1 MQDFEHS
8 QRFRMA
14 RLTVASY
21 CTTFLKPEMLHIYR
35 QVTSLRRTQ
44 TFVMTKRIEH
54 PRRFPFDDIELIP
67 RPHRNLLR
75 HGWMKFVERR
85 PALIYRG
92 EYQMLVSILALRGAD
107 MMHIYFGHTGVH
119 LLPFIREWNK
129 PCLVSFHGAD
139 VAIKQDVENYVKKL
153 RVLFDS
159 VAVVLAR
166 SQSLADRLIKFG
178 CPPEKIRINRTGIPL
193 REFSPVPREFPTDGH
208 WQILQACRLIEKK
221 GVGSAIR
228 AFSIFAREFP
238 KAEFIIA
245 GKGPLQPELQRLA
258 QKLGVAEK
266 VRFCGFLSQPDLRD
280 LYGRMHI
287 FIHPS
292 ETPPDENQEGVPN
305 SILEA
310 MATGLPIIATRHGGI
325 PEAVTENLN
334 GFLSDERDIKSLGRS
349 MVALANSPELYAR
362 FSAAARL
369 AVAENFDQEITNRE
383 LERIYEEV
391 CDSGVAQESKRG
403 EVALPAPLIESAVAK

>member
-21 CTTFLKPEMLHIYR
+21 CTTFLKPEMLHICR
-35 QVTSLRRTQ
+35 QVTSLRRMQ

-75 HGWMKFVERR
+75 HGWMKFVERQ
-85 PALIYRG
+85 PPLIYRG
-92 EYQMLVSILALRGAD
+92 EYQMLVSILGRRGAD

-119 LLPFIREWNK
+119 LLPFIRQWNK

-139 VAIKQDVENYVKKL
+139 VAIKQEVENYVGKL

-178 CPPEKIRINRTGIPL
+178 CPREKIRINRTGIPL
-193 REFSPVPREFPTDGH
+193 HEFSMVP
-208 WQILQACRLIEKK
+208 
-221 GVGSAIR
+221 
-228 AFSIFAREFP
+228 REFP

-245 GKGPLQPELQRLA
+245 GKGPLQPELQGLA

-266 VRFCGFLSQPDLRD
+266 MHFCGFLSQPDLRN
-280 LYGRMHI
+280 LYGRTHI

-310 MATGLPIIATRHGGI
+310 MAIMGKPVAIASRMKI
-325 PEAVTENLN
+325 
-334 GFLSDERDIKSLGRS
+334 R
-349 MVALANSPELYAR
+349 
-362 FSAAARL
+362 
-369 AVAENFDQEITNRE
+369 
-383 LERIYEEV
+383 
-391 CDSGVAQESKRG
+391 RG
-403 EVALPAPLIESAVAK
+403 

>member
-1 MQDFEHS
+1 MGK
-8 QRFRMA
+8 
-14 RLTVASY
+14 LIVASY
-21 CTTFLKPEMLHIYR
+21 CSTFLKPEMLHIYR
-35 QVTSLRRTQ
+35 QVTSLRRAQ
-44 TFVMTKRIEH
+44 TFVMTKKIEH
-54 PRRFPFDDIELIP
+54 PRRFPFDDIERIP

-85 PALIYRG
+85 PPLIYRG
-92 EYQMLVSILALRGAD
+92 EYQMLVSILGRRGAD

-139 VAIKQDVENYVKKL
+139 VGIKQEIENYAGKL

-159 VAVVLAR
+159 VAVILAR
-166 SQSLADRLIKFG
+166 SQSLADRLIKSG
-178 CPPEKIRINRTGIPL
+178 CAPEKIRINRTGIPL
-193 REFSPVPREFPTDGH
+193 HEFSMMRREFPTNGR
-208 WQILQACRLIEKK
+208 WQIMQACRLIEKK

-228 AFSIFAREFP
+228 AFAIFAREFP
-238 KAEFIIA
+238 KAEFTIA

-258 QKLGVAEK
+258 QKLGVAGK

-310 MATGLPIIATRHGGI
+310 MATGLPVIATRHGGI

-369 AVAENFDQEITNRE
+369 AVAENFDQDLTIRE

-391 CDSGVAQESKRG
+391 CNTGMAQESRQG
-403 EVALPAPLIESAVAK
+403 EVPLPAPLIESAVAK

>member
-1 MQDFEHS
+1 
-8 QRFRMA
+8 
-14 RLTVASY
+14 
-21 CTTFLKPEMLHIYR
+21 
-35 QVTSLRRTQ
+35 
-44 TFVMTKRIEH
+44 
-54 PRRFPFDDIELIP
+54 
-67 RPHRNLLR
+67 
-75 HGWMKFVERR
+75 MKFVERR
-85 PALIYRG
+85 PPLIYRG
-92 EYQMLVSILALRGAD
+92 EYQMLVSILGRRGAD

-139 VAIKQDVENYVKKL
+139 VAIKQDVENYLKKL

-208 WQILQACRLIEKK
+208 WQILQACRLIDKK

-245 GKGPLQPELQRLA
+245 GKGPLQPELQALA
-258 QKLGVAEK
+258 QKLGVAGK
-266 VRFCGFLSQPDLRD
+266 VHFCGFLSQSDLRR
-280 LYGRMHI
+280 LYGRAHI

>member
-1 MQDFEHS
+1 MGK
-8 QRFRMA
+8 
-14 RLTVASY
+14 LIVASY

-35 QVTSLRRTQ
+35 QVTSLRRAQ
-44 TFVMTKRIEH
+44 TFVMTKKIEH
-54 PRRFPFDDIELIP
+54 PRRFPFDDIERIP
-67 RPHRNLLR
+67 RPHRNLVR

-85 PALIYRG
+85 PPLIYRG
-92 EYQMLVSILALRGAD
+92 EYQMLISILGRRGAD

-139 VAIKQDVENYVKKL
+139 VGIKQEIENYAGKL

-166 SQSLADRLIKFG
+166 SQSLADRLIKSG
-178 CPPEKIRINRTGIPL
+178 CAPEKIRISRTGIPL
-193 REFSPVPREFPTDGH
+193 HEFSMVPREFPTDGR
-208 WQILQACRLIEKK
+208 WQIMQACRLIDKK

-228 AFSIFAREFP
+228 AFAIFAREFP
-238 KAEFIIA
+238 NAEFTIA

-310 MATGLPIIATRHGGI
+310 MATGLPVIATRHGGI

-334 GFLSDERDIKSLGRS
+334 GFLSDERDSKSLGRS

-369 AVAENFDQEITNRE
+369 AVAENFDQALTIRE

-391 CDSGVAQESKRG
+391 CDTAMAQESRQG

>member
-1 MQDFEHS
+1 MGQ
-8 QRFRMA
+8 
-14 RLTVASY
+14 LKVASY

-35 QVTSLRRTQ
+35 QITSLRRAQ
-44 TFVMTKRIEH
+44 TFVMTKKVEH
-54 PRRFPFDDIELIP
+54 PRRFHFDDIERIP

-85 PALIYRG
+85 PPLIYRG
-92 EYQMLVSILALRGAD
+92 EYQMLVSILGRRGAD

-119 LLPFIREWNK
+119 LLPFIRQWDK

-139 VAIKQDVENYVKKL
+139 VGIKQDVENYVGKL

-178 CPPEKIRINRTGIPL
+178 CAREKIRINRTGIPL
-193 REFSPVPREFPTDGH
+193 HEFSMMPREFPTDGR

-228 AFSIFAREFP
+228 AFAIFAREFP

-245 GKGPLQPELQRLA
+245 GKGPLQPELQGLA

-266 VRFCGFLSQPDLRD
+266 VHFCGFLSQPDLRD
-280 LYGRMHI
+280 LFGRTHI

-334 GFLSDERDIKSLGRS
+334 GFLSDEGDTKSLGRS
-349 MVALANSPELYAR
+349 MVALAKSPELYAR

-369 AVAENFDQEITNRE
+369 AVAENFDQDMTVRE

-391 CDSGVAQESKRG
+391 CDAGLAQESKQG
-403 EVALPAPLIESAVAK
+403 EVALSAPLIESAVAK